1 MTETPLPEQEQRRE
15 RAVSTHSRDIEGT
28 RRLAGGV
35 FFALGAGF
43 LTVVMLAAA
52 MVPGYD
58 FRNGAISDLGVAPE
72 TALVFNGLLVLAG
85 IANIAGGYLLYRMHG
100 RRWLLGTFVLAGI
113 GAVVTGVFPL
123 DTGAPHSLGALFAF
137 VFFNLQALGL
147 ATRLTG
153 VLQWLSA
160 LAGALGLVFVVVM
173 VVGDAG
179 NTAVFGPFGHGG
191 TERLIVYPV
200 MLWLVALGGYLLGG
214 GSLTGTAVGGR

>member
-1 MTETPLPEQEQRRE
+1 MQETIVE
-15 RAVSTHSRDIEGT
+15 RGAVSTAREDGPDYL
-28 RRLAGGV
+28 RLAGGV
-35 FFALGAGF
+35 FLGLGVGF

-85 IANIAGGYLLYRMHG
+85 LANIAGGYLLYRSHG
-100 RRWLLGTFVLAGI
+100 KRWLLGTFVLAGV
-113 GAVVTGVFPL
+113 GAVVAGVFPL

-137 VFFNLQALGL
+137 VFFNVQALGL
-147 ATRLTG
+147 ATRFPG
-153 VLQWLSA
+153 VMRWLSV
-160 LAGALGLVFVVVM
+160 LAGALGLVFVVLM
-173 VVGDAG
+173 VLGDGG

-214 GSLTGTAVGGR
+214 GTLGRRAVAGR